1 MEVIETGEN
10 ALRCTWLSTV
20 QTMSFDRVVANFDEK
35 TAQNVLITNGKLRH
49 IKQCYNLY
57 KSLSI

>member
-20 QTMSFDRVVANFDEK
+20 QTSH
-35 TAQNVLITNGKLRH
+35 LIE
-49 IKQCYNLY
+49 
-57 KSLSI
+57 